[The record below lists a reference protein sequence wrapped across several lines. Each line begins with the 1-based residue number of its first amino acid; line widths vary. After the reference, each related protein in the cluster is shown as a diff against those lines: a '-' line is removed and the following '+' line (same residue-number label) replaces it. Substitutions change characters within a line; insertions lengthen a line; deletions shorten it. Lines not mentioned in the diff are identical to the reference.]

1 MEDRASSESGRDMGH
16 GKEPG
21 KKSPRHEAREKKGAR
36 TATGK
41 KRPARPRAY
50 VRSRSP
56 FSEKPV
62 SCKGGP
68 PAPPSDAEF
77 PRIPHK
83 GEYTEEAAAE
93 RIAWLESQT
102 GQQLSR
108 ILRPE
113 LSPEDVRGNIEN
125 FIGTVQIPVGMAGP
139 LWIRGDHA
147 RGWFFAP
154 FATTEGAL
162 VASVSRGARAC
173 SLAGGVRT
181 HIIWKK
187 MVRAP
192 LFKFRDLDGA
202 TAFTE
207 WLHGHADELRT
218 QVGKVSRRA
227 TLLEIEP
234 YLMGNMVHVRFCFQ
248 TGDAAGQNMTTLC
261 TWVACKWILDELAK
275 KPRMKLERYLI
286 EGNMSGDK
294 KIAYQ
299 SYLSGRG
306 IRVTADCLIPREVV
320 TEVFKTTPEAM
331 EDGNNCGMVGANQAG
346 MMGYNINF
354 ANVVAALFAATGQDI
369 ACVHESSVG
378 QVYVQAREEGL
389 YASVLLPNLV
399 IGTLG
404 GGTRL
409 PAQRECLQ
417 IMDCYGPDKIN
428 KFAEILAAFCLS
440 LDLSTMA
447 AIVADHFATAHER
460 LGRPSAFQKVFRKE
474 DLGREFFEKVLRSYA
489 RKTFHKVVSVKALK
503 EASDSSILSR
513 LTNERNTKLIGLFP
527 FRVTYQD
534 QDGRKVSDKVMVKI
548 KPTDRDVLAMARGMV
563 TLSGNERLIQLYEL
577 HRKNLEFYRCH
588 VRELAIYALRDPR
601 LRRYFPEILDIQEDK
616 AGEFYCVVMEHLGG
630 FSHLNSE
637 DAPARWKEEDIRVVL
652 RGMAEIHSV
661 YLGRP
666 LSDLEGLS
674 LVVPGE
680 GTVRA
685 MRALWKEFTDA
696 NNYQH
701 PDLMTEDRWK
711 MMHRMI
717 DELPGD
723 WERMEGFPRTLVH
736 NDFNPRNLC
745 LREEGGERRL
755 CLFDWELATRHVPQ
769 RDLAEFLAYVL
780 PEHTPARVYRKHV
793 RNYRKE
799 LERQAGT
806 RFDPD
811 AFQEVFRLAM
821 KDLAVTRMNLYLTA
835 HNFRHY
841 DFLNRVYPNIM
852 DYLAEEEE

>member
-1 MEDRASSESGRDMGH
+1 MDGGLIMGH
-16 GKEPG
+16 G
-21 KKSPRHEAREKKGAR
+21 REKTSHSSHHGPR
-36 TATGK
+36 GK
-41 KRPARPRAY
+41 QGRPRQGSGKHRAVPARAF

-56 FSEKPV
+56 FSEHHAA
-62 SCKGGP
+62 SRARP
-68 PAPPSDAEF
+68 PEPPPPESF
-77 PRIPHK
+77 PRIPCK
-83 GEYTEEAAAE
+83 GEYTDEAAAE
-93 RIAWLESQT
+93 RIAWLEGQT
-102 GQQLSR
+102 GQKLAR

-113 LSPEDVRGNIEN
+113 LTPEDVRGNIEN

-139 LWIRGDHA
+139 LWVRGDFA
-147 RGWFFAP
+147 QGWFFAP

-202 TAFTE
+202 AAFTE
-207 WLHGHADELRT
+207 WLHRHADELRT

-227 TLLEIEP
+227 ALLEIEP

-261 TWVACKWILDELAK
+261 TWVACKWILEEIEKA
-275 KPRMKLERYLI
+275 PRMKLDRYLI

-306 IRVTADCLIPREVV
+306 VRVTADCFLPREVV
-320 TEVFKTTPEAM
+320 EEVFKTTPEAM
-331 EDGNNCGMVGANQAG
+331 EDGNNCGMVGAKQAG
-346 MMGYNINF
+346 MLGYNINF

-378 QVYVQAREEGL
+378 QVYVQAREDGL

-417 IMDCYGPDKIN
+417 IMDCYGPEKIN

-474 DLGREFFEKVLRSYA
+474 DLGKEFFEKVLRSYA
-489 RKTFHKVVSVKALK
+489 RKGVHKVVSVKAMK
-503 EASDSSILSR
+503 EASDSSILSK

-534 QDGRKVSDKVMVKI
+534 ADRRKVSEEVMVKI

-577 HRKNLEFYRCH
+577 YLEKLEFYRCH
-588 VRELAIYALRDPR
+588 VRELAIYSLGDPR
-601 LRRYFPEILDIQEDK
+601 LRRYFPKILDIQEDK
-616 AGEFYCVVMEHLGG
+616 AGEFYCIVMEYLGG
-630 FSHLNSE
+630 LSHLNSE
-637 DAPARWKEEDIRVVL
+637 NDPHSWRDEDIQVVL
-652 RGMAEIHSV
+652 RGMAEIHSL

-666 LSDLEGLS
+666 AADLAGVP
-674 LVVPGE
+674 LVAISAD
-680 GTVRA
+680 TVRS

-701 PDLMTEDRWK
+701 PDLVTEERWAA
-711 MMHRMI
+711 MHRMI
-717 DELPGD
+717 DQRPED
-723 WERMEGFPRTLVH
+723 WKRIEAFPRTLVH

-745 LREEGGERRL
+745 IRGEEGGRRL
-755 CLFDWELATRHVPQ
+755 CLFDWELATYHVPQ

-780 PEHTPARVYRKHV
+780 PENTPARVYRKHV
-793 RNYRKE
+793 GQYRKE
-799 LERQAGT
+799 LERQAG
-806 RFDPD
+806 RPFDPQE
-811 AFQEVFRLAM
+811 FQEVFRLAM

-835 HNFRHY
+835 HNFRRY

-852 DYLAEEEE
+852 NYLAEEQE

>member
-1 MEDRASSESGRDMGH
+1 MGH
-16 GKEPG
+16 KKETKKRSSHHG
-21 KKSPRHEAREKKGAR
+21 SVETKKSTRPPPK
-36 TATGK
+36 K
-41 KRPARPRAY
+41 KRTVRSKAF

-56 FSEKPV
+56 FSEKKAT
-62 SCKGGP
+62 SKRDL
-68 PAPPSDAEF
+68 PAPPPRSEF

-83 GEYTEEAAAE
+83 GEYTEEAAAD
-93 RIAWLESQT
+93 RITWLEGQT
-102 GQQLSR
+102 GQKLSQ

-125 FIGTVQIPVGMAGP
+125 YIGTVQIPVGMAGP
-139 LWIRGDHA
+139 LWIQGDFA
-147 RGWFFAP
+147 QGWFFAP

-162 VASVSRGARAC
+162 VASVARGARAC
-173 SLAGGVRT
+173 SLGGGVRT

-192 LFKFRDLDGA
+192 LFKFQDLDGA
-202 TAFTE
+202 VAFTE
-207 WLHGHADELRT
+207 WLHKNAEELKK

-261 TWVACKWILDELAK
+261 TWVACKWILDELKK
-275 KPRMKLERYLI
+275 KPRMKLDRYLI

-306 IRVTADCLIPREVV
+306 IRVTADCFIPREVV
-320 TEVFKTTPEAM
+320 KEVFKTTPEVI
-331 EDGNNCGMVGANQAG
+331 EDGKNCGMVGANQAG

-378 QVYVQAREEGL
+378 QIYVQAREKGL

-417 IMDCYGPDKIN
+417 MMDCYGPDKIN

-474 DLGREFFEKVLRSYA
+474 DMGKEFFEKVLRNYA
-489 RKTFHKVVSVKALK
+489 RKGFHKVVSVKAMK
-503 EASDSSILSR
+503 EASDSSILSK

-534 QDGRKVSDKVMVKI
+534 GEKRKVSEQVMVKI

-563 TLSGNERLIQLYEL
+563 QLSGNERLIQLYEL
-577 HRKNLEFYRCH
+577 NLKNLEFYRCH
-588 VRELAIYALRDPR
+588 VRELAIYSLENPR
-601 LRRYFPEILDIQEDK
+601 LRSYFPEILDIQEDK
-616 AGEFYCVVMEHLGG
+616 AGEFYCIVMEHLGG
-630 FSHLNSE
+630 FSHLDSE
-637 DAPARWKEEDIRVVL
+637 DDPGLWKDEDIRVVL
-652 RGMAEIHSV
+652 RGMAEVHSL

-666 LSDLEGLS
+666 LSDLEPLP
-674 LVVPGE
+674 LVVPRAE
-680 GTVRA
+680 TVRP

-701 PDLMTEDRWK
+701 PDLMPEDRWK

-717 DELPGD
+717 DERPED
-723 WERMEGFPRTLVH
+723 WARIEAAPRTLIH

-745 LREEGGERRL
+745 IREKGDKRRL
-755 CLFDWELATRHVPQ
+755 CLYDWELATYNVPQ
-769 RDLAEFLAYVL
+769 RDLAEFLAYIF
-780 PEHTPARVYRKHV
+780 PEHTPAKTYRKYV
-793 RNYRKE
+793 NYYRKE
-799 LERQAGT
+799 LERQSGGRLDSGEFLAI
-806 RFDPD
+806 
-811 AFQEVFRLAM
+811 FRLAM

-852 DYLAEEEE
+852 DYLAEEQE